1 MDSRSPT
8 KRKRALSTASTTY
21 SATPSSSTI
30 INPLSH
36 PPSTLKQF
44 LPAGNSPDAPLPS
57 SIYPD
62 FPHRPLPS
70 SPTSSHPHSRSR
82 SRSRS
87 RRSSFASTTF
97 HSDAGDDTDA
107 ETDGWTTTATDADTI
122 SATSTGKPYAKRDPV
137 RSTAKLHKA
146 HQSRVGALVAI
157 IQRCLA
163 EGDIAL
169 ARRAF
174 GLLVRADVNGRKVD
188 LRFGGYWELGAEV
201 LMRGGED
208 RNHHHR
214 LGSQFGDGM
223 QMEEVEEGVYGE
235 GPSGEGEE
243 MEEEDAKERR
253 ERKRLLRAAQ
263 NRDRVRAYYE
273 TLIHLHPWSRLHP
286 NKMGAVDFY
295 PALFGFEMEACFA
308 EHRYGVEELD
318 RRPSIDSIDDDD
330 DGLPK
335 FGGDDDDHMQIDP
348 LNPLDPLRSSPP
360 SPSAYYP
367 RHSSHSRQMDSIHPL
382 YRSEMEED
390 ERNSKRPEVRLR
402 REKEKLRIKA
412 LEQMRDVAR
421 RMDAVLENTP
431 YNKDVELVRLRAM
444 VALYVGD
451 LSVPVTVTQT
461 QEVVKGEEQGSGNW
475 RKSHEERINEEEGRR
490 AQAAE
495 RDRARVLFI
504 KMRELSGGELE
515 EGDEWI
521 LELISGGGGDGDGG
535 GDGEDED
542 VDREE
547 EGGDRGRSRGT
558 FALAM
563 R

>member
-8 KRKRALSTASTTY
+8 KRKRALSTTSTTY

-70 SPTSSHPHSRSR
+70 SPTSSHPRSQ
-82 SRSRS
+82 SRS

-97 HSDAGDDTDA
+97 NSDAGDTDA
-107 ETDGWTTTATDADTI
+107 ETDGWTTITDHDTI
-122 SATSTGKPYAKRDPV
+122 SVTSTGKPYAKRDPV

-201 LMRGGED
+201 LMRVGENQGNQLGG
-208 RNHHHR
+208 
-214 LGSQFGDGM
+214 GSQGGLFGDGT
-223 QMEEVEEGVYGE
+223 QMEEEKGIYGE
-235 GPSGEGEE
+235 GPSGEGGE
-243 MEEEDAKERR
+243 MEEEDTKERK
-253 ERKRLLRAAQ
+253 ERNRLLRAAQ

-286 NKMGAVDFY
+286 NKIGAVDFY

-308 EHRYGVEELD
+308 EHRYGVEQLD
-318 RRPSIDSIDDDD
+318 RHHFIDDDD
-330 DGLPK
+330 DDLPK
-335 FGGDDDDHMQIDP
+335 FGGDDDHMQIDQQSA
-348 LNPLDPLRSSPP
+348 LLLDPLRSSPP

-367 RHSSHSRQMDSIHPL
+367 SHSSHSRQMDTVNVHPL
-382 YRSEMEED
+382 YRTEMEED
-390 ERNSKRPEVRLR
+390 ERRSKRPEVRLR

-412 LEQMRDVAR
+412 LEQMKDVAR

-451 LSVPVTVTQT
+451 LSVPVTVTQV
-461 QEVVKGEEQGSGNW
+461 EGEGGSGW
-475 RKSHEERINEEEGRR
+475 KSHEERMNEEEGRG

-504 KMRELSGGELE
+504 KMRELRGGELE

-521 LELISGGGGDGDGG
+521 LELIGGGGGG
-535 GDGEDED
+535 AEGDGEDED
-542 VDREE
+542 VEGEEE
-547 EGGDRGRSRGT
+547 EGGDRGRSRGVE
-558 FALAM
+558 
-563 R
+563 

>member
-70 SPTSSHPHSRSR
+70 SPTSSHPRSL

-97 HSDAGDDTDA
+97 NSDAGTEAGTDA
-107 ETDGWTTTATDADTI
+107 ETDAWTTTATDADTI
-122 SATSTGKPYAKRDPV
+122 SVTSTGKPYAKRDPV
-137 RSTAKLHKA
+137 RSTARLHKA

-201 LMRGGED
+201 LMRVGENQGNQLGG
-208 RNHHHR
+208 
-214 LGSQFGDGM
+214 GSQGGLFGDGT
-223 QMEEVEEGVYGE
+223 QMEEEEREGVYDGE
-235 GPSGEGEE
+235 GPSGEG
-243 MEEEDAKERR
+243 DAKERK
-253 ERKRLLRAAQ
+253 ERNRLLRAAQ

-308 EHRYGVEELD
+308 EHRYGVEQLD
-318 RRPSIDSIDDDD
+318 RQPLIDSIEDDDD
-330 DGLPK
+330 DLHK
-335 FGGDDDDHMQIDP
+335 FGGDDDDHMQIDQQSA
-348 LNPLDPLRSSPP
+348 LHDPLRSSPP
-360 SPSAYYP
+360 SPSIYYP
-367 RHSSHSRQMDSIHPL
+367 QGNRGMDTDTIHPL
-382 YRSEMEED
+382 YRTEMEED
-390 ERNSKRPEVRLR
+390 ERRSRRPEVRLK

-451 LSVPVTVTQT
+451 LSVPVTVTQ
-461 QEVVKGEEQGSGNW
+461 EVEGEEQGSGNW
-475 RKSHEERINEEEGRR
+475 RKSHEERMNEEEGRR

-504 KMRELSGGELE
+504 KMRELRGGELE
-515 EGDEWI
+515 EGDEWV
-521 LELISGGGGDGDGG
+521 LELISGGGGGDGDQ
-535 GDGEDED
+535 EDED
-542 VDREE
+542 FDIPKEVNNEIL
-547 EGGDRGRSRGT
+547 S
-558 FALAM
+558 
-563 R
+563 